1 MLFAL
6 DSDLPDLPVARCHF
20 CLSLLCLP
28 YLLSCQ
34 TQFAFIECKY
44 LLKICNLIYSQ
55 SVSHSFSQA
64 VNAVGSLRS
73 VSDMGSVLALGL
85 LAILFGSKWNYL
97 VFIIIICST
106 GNGKRKSGQRLT
118 GSMALIRFLISL
130 KHHWCRIAPG
140 MWTSLYSIYVHASVF
155 MGFVMQSCVE
165 FLLQF
170 IELKFVN
177 RGREGEIMTTS

>member
-44 LLKICNLIYSQ
+44 LLNISQFNLQ
-55 SVSHSFSQA
+55 SVSQSFSHSVSQA

-85 LAILFGSKWNYL
+85 LAILFGSK
-97 VFIIIICST
+97 
-106 GNGKRKSGQRLT
+106 
-118 GSMALIRFLISL
+118 
-130 KHHWCRIAPG
+130 
-140 MWTSLYSIYVHASVF
+140 
-155 MGFVMQSCVE
+155 
-165 FLLQF
+165 
-170 IELKFVN
+170 
-177 RGREGEIMTTS
+177 

>member
-44 LLKICNLIYSQ
+44 LLNISQFNLQ
-55 SVSHSFSQA
+55 SVRQS
-64 VNAVGSLRS
+64 VNSVGSLRLG
-73 VSDMGSVLALGL
+73 SDMGSVLALGL

-130 KHHWCRIAPG
+130 KHHWCRIAPR
-140 MWTSLYSIYVHASVF
+140 MWSSLYIAYTCKCIYGICNAIMCGVF
-155 MGFVMQSCVE
+155 AAIYW
-165 FLLQF
+165 
-170 IELKFVN
+170 IEVC
-177 RGREGEIMTTS
+177 